1 MSESVDVPYVDVLI
15 VGAGLSGIGAASHL
29 RRECPGKS
37 FTLLE
42 SRGAVGGTWDL
53 FRYPG
58 VRSDSDMFTLGYSFR
73 PWTDAK
79 AIADGASI
87 REYVVATARE
97 NGIDQHIRFHHRVV
111 RAEWSSA
118 TARWT
123 VTATRTDPGTGATG
137 TVVLSC
143 SFLQVCSGYYR
154 YDQGYSPEFAGAE
167 DFAGRIVHPQHWP
180 EDLDHSG
187 KRVVVI
193 GSGATAVTLVPS
205 MAETAAHVTMLQRS
219 PSYIAALPGR
229 DALADRLRR
238 RLPAVT
244 AYRLIRWKNVLF
256 SMATFQ
262 LSRRRPK
269 LMKSILRKGAV
280 AALPE
285 GYDVDTHFAPSY
297 NPWDQRLCVVPDG
310 DLFAA
315 ISGGRAEVV
324 TDRIE
329 RFTATGIALE
339 SGTELPADIIVT
351 ATGLNLL
358 AIGGMELSVDGREVT
373 LSETLAYKGMMLS
386 GVPNFSLTVGYTNAS
401 WTLKADLV
409 AQYVCRLIQHM
420 DAGGYQSVTPV
431 APDLDSPEALAP
443 LIDLESGYVQ
453 RSVGLLPRQGPSA
466 PWRLHQNYLRDLRL
480 MRRGP
485 VTDAVRFGRATGPA
499 TGPEKDRVTDRAEA
513 AAPARA
519 KEGTRA

>member
-1 MSESVDVPYVDVLI
+1 
-15 VGAGLSGIGAASHL
+15 
-29 RRECPGKS
+29 
-37 FTLLE
+37 
-42 SRGAVGGTWDL
+42 
-53 FRYPG
+53 
-58 VRSDSDMFTLGYSFR
+58 
-73 PWTDAK
+73 
-79 AIADGASI
+79 
-87 REYVVATARE
+87 
-97 NGIDQHIRFHHRVV
+97 
-111 RAEWSSA
+111 
-118 TARWT
+118 
-123 VTATRTDPGTGATG
+123 
-137 TVVLSC
+137 
-143 SFLQVCSGYYR
+143 
-154 YDQGYSPEFAGAE
+154 
-167 DFAGRIVHPQHWP
+167 
-180 EDLDHSG
+180 
-187 KRVVVI
+187 
-193 GSGATAVTLVPS
+193 VPS

-238 RLPAVT
+238 RLPAAT

-285 GYDVDTHFAPSY
+285 GYDVDTHFGPSY

-315 ISGGRAEVV
+315 ISGGRADVV

-339 SGTELPADIIVT
+339 SGAELPADIIVT

-431 APDLDSPEALAP
+431 APELDSPEALAP
-443 LIDLESGYVQ
+443 LIDLESGYVR

-485 VTDAVRFGRATGPA
+485 VTDAVRFGHAT
-499 TGPEKDRVTDRAEA
+499 
-513 AAPARA
+513 APAGDRA
-519 KEGTRA
+519 KEGTPA